1 MKIRNFVAAAALLAA
16 GTAVAGDRPDVRP
29 DVMFHFNGAT
39 GVQPFRSQAGVPV
52 LNTVAGV
59 NPGGTPWGM
68 TRFEAVIKSNGEIK
82 AQGRGVLLLG
92 GDGIGTRAGP
102 RQVIL
107 TLFCRGPFTAPAV
120 AGPVLQNAFN
130 SPTVVLN
137 PDGDFGVRGML
148 TDATG
153 ATPPLDCG
161 NSEDNRPVLLV
172 RAVTPANAETG
183 APAIPGAWFAA
194 GILAQAKR

>member
-1 MKIRNFVAAAALLAA
+1 MKIKNFLAVAALLAA
-16 GTAVAGDRPDVRP
+16 GTAVAGDDPTIVFR
-29 DVMFHFNGAT
+29 FTGAT
-39 GVQPFRSQAGVPV
+39 GDQPFRNQGGVPV
-52 LNTVAGV
+52 LNVVAGV
-59 NPGGTPWGM
+59 TPGGTPWDM
-68 TRFEAVIKSNGEIK
+68 TRFEAIVKSNGEIK
-82 AQGRGVLLLG
+82 AEGRGVLLLG

-107 TLFCRGPFTAPAV
+107 SLFCRGPFTAPAV
-120 AGPVLQNAFN
+120 AGPVVQNAFN

-137 PDGDFGVRGML
+137 VDGDFSVKGLL

-153 ATPPLDCG
+153 ATPPADCG
-161 NSEDNRPVLLV
+161 NDLDNRPVLLV

-194 GILAQAKR
+194 GILAPQRR

>member
-1 MKIRNFVAAAALLAA
+1 MKIKNFLAVAALLAA
-16 GTAVAGDRPDVRP
+16 GTAVAGDDPTVTFR
-29 DVMFHFNGAT
+29 FTGAT
-39 GVQPFRSQAGVPV
+39 GDQPFRSQGGVPV
-52 LNTVAGV
+52 LNVVAGV
-59 NPGGTPWGM
+59 NPGGTPWDM

-82 AQGRGVLLLG
+82 AEGRGVLLLG

-107 TLFCRGPFTAPAV
+107 SLFCRGPFTAPAV
-120 AGPVLQNAFN
+120 AGPVVQNAFN
-130 SPTVVLN
+130 SPTVVLSV
-137 PDGDFGVRGML
+137 DGDFSVRGLL

-153 ATPPLDCG
+153 AAPPLDCG
-161 NSEDNRPVLLV
+161 NDLDNRPVLLV

-194 GILAQAKR
+194 GILAPQRR

>member
-1 MKIRNFVAAAALLAA
+1 MKIKKFLAVAALLAA
-16 GTAVAGDRPDVRP
+16 GTAVAGEEANVVFR
-29 DVMFHFNGAT
+29 FT
-39 GVQPFRSQAGVPV
+39 ESIGVQPFRSQAGAPV

-59 NPGGTPWGM
+59 PPGGTPWGM
-68 TRFEAVIKSNGEIK
+68 TRFEAVLKSNGELK
-82 AQGRGVLLLG
+82 AEGRGVLLWG

-107 TLFCRGPFTAPAV
+107 SLFCRGPIVAPAV

-130 SPTVVLN
+130 SPTVVLSV
-137 PDGDFGVRGML
+137 DGDFSVRGKM
-148 TDATG
+148 TDASG
-153 ATPPLDCG
+153 ALPPLDCG
-161 NSEDNRPVLLV
+161 NDLDNRPVLLV

-194 GILAQAKR
+194 GVLEAKRR

>member
-1 MKIRNFVAAAALLAA
+1 MKIRNFLAVAALLAA
-16 GTAVAGDRPDVRP
+16 GTAVAGDDPTVLFR
-29 DVMFHFNGAT
+29 FTGAT
-39 GVQPFRSQAGVPV
+39 GDQPFRNQGGVPV

-59 NPGGTPWGM
+59 TPGGTPWDM
-68 TRFEAVIKSNGEIK
+68 TKFEAVVKSNGEIK
-82 AQGRGVLLLG
+82 AEGRGVLLLG

-107 TLFCRGPFTAPAV
+107 SLFCRGPFTAPAV
-120 AGPVLQNAFN
+120 AGPVVQNAFN

-137 PDGDFGVRGML
+137 VDGDFSVRGVL
-148 TDATG
+148 TDSTG

-161 NSEDNRPVLLV
+161 NDLDNRPVLLI
-172 RAVTPANAETG
+172 RSVTPANAETG

-194 GILAQAKR
+194 GLIAPQRR

>member
-1 MKIRNFVAAAALLAA
+1 MKIRNFVVVATLFAAA
-16 GTAVAGDRPDVRP
+16 TAVAGDRPDVT
-29 DVMFHFNGAT
+29 FNFTGAT

-82 AQGRGVLLLG
+82 AQGKGVLLLG

-107 TLFCRGPFTAPAV
+107 SLFCRGPFTAPAV
-120 AGPVLQNAFN
+120 AGPVVPNAFN

-137 PDGDFGVRGML
+137 PDGDFDVRGML

-153 ATPPLDCG
+153 ATPPVDCG

-172 RAVTPANAETG
+172 RSVTPANAETG

-194 GILAQAKR
+194 GILAPAKR

>member
-1 MKIRNFVAAAALLAA
+1 MKIRTLMMVSALVAA
-16 GTAVAGDRPDVRP
+16 GTAMAGDHREHRPGLLFRFD
-29 DVMFHFNGAT
+29 GSI
-39 GVQPFRSQAGVPV
+39 GVQPFRSQAGAPV

-68 TRFEAVIKSNGEIK
+68 TRFEAIITTTGDIYAAGK
-82 AQGRGVLLLG
+82 GVLLWG

-107 TLFCRGPFTAPAV
+107 SLFCRGPIVAPAV

-130 SPTVVLN
+130 SPTVPLDV
-137 PDGDFGVRGML
+137 DGDFKVRGTL

-161 NSEDNRPVLLV
+161 NNQDNRPVLLI
-172 RAVTPANAETG
+172 RAVTPANPETG
-183 APAIPGAWFAA
+183 APAIPGAWFSA
-194 GILAQAKR
+194 GVLAEGQR

>member
-1 MKIRNFVAAAALLAA
+1 MKIKNFLAVAALLAA
-16 GTAVAGDRPDVRP
+16 GTAVAGDDPTVNFR
-29 DVMFHFNGAT
+29 FTGAT
-39 GVQPFRSQAGVPV
+39 GDQPFRNQGGVPV
-52 LNTVAGV
+52 LNVVAGV
-59 NPGGTPWGM
+59 TPGGTPWDM

-82 AQGRGVLLLG
+82 AEGRGVLLLG

-107 TLFCRGPFTAPAV
+107 SLFCRGPFTAPAV
-120 AGPVLQNAFN
+120 AGPVVQNAFN

-137 PDGDFGVRGML
+137 VDGDFSVRGSL

-161 NSEDNRPVLLV
+161 NDLDNRPVLLV
-172 RAVTPANAETG
+172 RSVTPANAETG

-194 GILAQAKR
+194 GILAPQRR